1 MARPWPFE
9 TRPTRFEQATYH
21 APGTGSKTA
30 PCRVCSTT
38 TGCGRRKTQ
47 RPAFGFAARSSPG
60 SGPLTAGMP
69 GLAGNDAGRSRYGAF
84 FLAEWVAT
92 QLLKLLRAL
101 GPPAIADVLESARLN
116 V

>member
-1 MARPWPFE
+1 M
-9 TRPTRFEQATYH
+9 
-21 APGTGSKTA
+21 
-30 PCRVCSTT
+30 
-38 TGCGRRKTQ
+38 
-47 RPAFGFAARSSPG
+47 
-60 SGPLTAGMP
+60 TAGMP